1 MDTGAQS
8 HKEVSDHLVEGS
20 RGKYLLKYLEAQPL
34 PANSY
39 PTLFKVIL
47 QDQMA
52 QPTWFWAN
60 QVPKPLDNKFLV

>member
-52 QPTWFWAN
+52 QPT
-60 QVPKPLDNKFLV
+60 